1 VRSLLAPQGD
11 AAEWVRAL
19 DAGEAVG
26 HAPGHVDVEVAHAF
40 LRYCRGGIV
49 TQVEG
54 AAALSLALD
63 VPLVRHDLT
72 AIVGAAFGVSLRF
85 GLSAYDACYWT
96 LAASLDAPLV
106 TADRRLA
113 ASYGRSILIA

>member
-1 VRSLLAPQGD
+1 V
-11 AAEWVRAL
+11 
-19 DAGEAVG
+19 GEAVG

-40 LRYCRGGIV
+40 LRYCRAGTF
-49 TQVEG
+49 TQAEG

-72 AIVGAAFGVSLRF
+72 AIVGAAFDVSLRL
-85 GLSAYDACYWT
+85 GLSVYDACYWT

-113 ASYGRSILIA
+113 AAYDRSVLLLA